1 VFIDTEGGVLEQKHE
16 LYHAAIDPSRV
27 GSDCQIAVLDA
38 FRVCDLVKRETDIDP
53 VFADGQIRIYRRQQ
67 FGFVFI
73 AQYLRFDIH
82 RKRGTAAAQ
91 VIELDGGHCRGVAE
105 RNISFHLVIIDV
117 ERIRVVDHILNAK
130 PNRRFVEDGSY
141 NRHLCIFFICI
152 YSILPMNL
160 LEQLI
165 ICILQQF
172 TNPFFEP
179 VIIDNTLLRIFDK
192 FVLKLDLDKSN
203 IALLRDTRDT
213 LRKLPTN
220 EFLSV
225 VFRANLTKCI
235 DVLIL
240 ILQTNEDTIGR
251 LTKENEELKKNQK
264 ITQIGIREF
273 MTIPFTL
280 IR

>member
-1 VFIDTEGGVLEQKHE
+1 
-16 LYHAAIDPSRV
+16 
-27 GSDCQIAVLDA
+27 
-38 FRVCDLVKRETDIDP
+38 
-53 VFADGQIRIYRRQQ
+53 
-67 FGFVFI
+67 
-73 AQYLRFDIH
+73 
-82 RKRGTAAAQ
+82 
-91 VIELDGGHCRGVAE
+91 
-105 RNISFHLVIIDV
+105 
-117 ERIRVVDHILNAK
+117 
-130 PNRRFVEDGSY
+130 
-141 NRHLCIFFICI
+141 
-152 YSILPMNL
+152 MNF

-179 VIIDNTLLRIFDK
+179 VIIDKTLLNIFDQ
-192 FVLKLDLDKSN
+192 FVLKLDLNKSN
-203 IALLRDTRDT
+203 IAMLQDTRDT

-225 VFRANLTKCI
+225 VFRANLTKCL

-240 ILQTNEDTIGR
+240 ILQANEDTISR

>member
-1 VFIDTEGGVLEQKHE
+1 
-16 LYHAAIDPSRV
+16 
-27 GSDCQIAVLDA
+27 
-38 FRVCDLVKRETDIDP
+38 
-53 VFADGQIRIYRRQQ
+53 
-67 FGFVFI
+67 
-73 AQYLRFDIH
+73 
-82 RKRGTAAAQ
+82 
-91 VIELDGGHCRGVAE
+91 
-105 RNISFHLVIIDV
+105 
-117 ERIRVVDHILNAK
+117 
-130 PNRRFVEDGSY
+130 
-141 NRHLCIFFICI
+141 
-152 YSILPMNL
+152 MNL

>member
-1 VFIDTEGGVLEQKHE
+1 
-16 LYHAAIDPSRV
+16 
-27 GSDCQIAVLDA
+27 
-38 FRVCDLVKRETDIDP
+38 
-53 VFADGQIRIYRRQQ
+53 
-67 FGFVFI
+67 
-73 AQYLRFDIH
+73 
-82 RKRGTAAAQ
+82 
-91 VIELDGGHCRGVAE
+91 
-105 RNISFHLVIIDV
+105 
-117 ERIRVVDHILNAK
+117 
-130 PNRRFVEDGSY
+130 
-141 NRHLCIFFICI
+141 
-152 YSILPMNL
+152 MNL

-179 VIIDNTLLRIFDK
+179 VIIDNTLIRIFDK

-203 IALLRDTRDT
+203 IALLKDTRDT

-251 LTKENEELKKNQK
+251 LTKENEELKKTR
-264 ITQIGIREF
+264 IVTQVNMREV